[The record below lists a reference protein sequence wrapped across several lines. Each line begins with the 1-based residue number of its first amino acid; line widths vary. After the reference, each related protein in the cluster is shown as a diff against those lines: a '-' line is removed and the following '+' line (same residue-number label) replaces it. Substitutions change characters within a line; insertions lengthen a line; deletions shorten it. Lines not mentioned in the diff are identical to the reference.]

1 MAAISDFPLVSFY
14 ANIGTSYFRQSRNP
28 RKLCDML
35 KYAVVIENILSS
47 LLQTVNKY
55 QFSICVKDDF
65 PYIASCK
72 QLKNSDF
79 DLMKCQSL

>member
-1 MAAISDFPLVSFY
+1 M
-14 ANIGTSYFRQSRNP
+14 GTSYFRQSSNS

-35 KYAVVIENILSS
+35 KYAVVTENILSS

-55 QFSICVKDDF
+55 QFSISVEDDF
-65 PYIASCK
+65 SYIASCK

-79 DLMKCQSL
+79 DLMKCQGL

>member
-1 MAAISDFPLVSFY
+1 METLYS
-14 ANIGTSYFRQSRNP
+14 RQSRNP
-28 RKLCDML
+28 PKLCDML

-55 QFSICVKDDF
+55 QFSISEDDF